1 MCGIPVIRRVV
12 EHPVIVERNKL
23 PPPKPL
29 PLMLTKKVG
38 SSASSDAGTQ
48 EAASQEPCGARG
60 GETHQDPGGASPE
73 AGDEQVLGAEAT
85 LRPTWADNLV
95 REQMAKRKLAHEMR
109 NEER

>member
-73 AGDEQVLGAEAT
+73 AGDEAELPQLQAGVGRGGDAAADVGGQSGA
-85 LRPTWADNLV
+85 
-95 REQMAKRKLAHEMR
+95 
-109 NEER
+109 